1 MIEKIYDY
9 DFLIKLCEERNI
21 VLTKDYLG
29 IHINNATIIEG
40 QCEKFT
46 ECNKYFSKIFSRF
59 HKLNSLCKECADK
72 LGKEKRKKTN
82 LEKYGF
88 ESPFGNSEIKEKSK
102 KTCLDKYGV
111 ENPLQN
117 KEIKEKSKNTCLKK
131 YGTEFAFQNENV
143 KEKIKHSNLIIYGVE
158 NPSQNSEIKERM
170 KKTNMNKYGRE
181 FACQNENVKEKIK
194 QSNLEKYGVEC
205 TFESSEIKEKSK
217 NTCLDKYGF
226 DHAMKCDEIKDK
238 LKESMINKYGFE
250 YTFQVEEIQNKIKE
264 SVIKK
269 YGVENVMQ
277 NSDIAD
283 KCSKTA
289 YNVKDYVFPSGKIDK
304 IQGYEHYALD
314 DLLCNE
320 KIKEEDIVITRSKVP
335 EIWYVDEKNKKHRY
349 FVDIFIPHQNRCIE
363 VKSTWTYKKKED
375 NVFVKQQAVLDA
387 GYSCEIWIY
396 NNKGKK
402 LEIHKK
408 PPN

>member
-131 YGTEFAFQNENV
+131 YGTEFAF
-143 KEKIKHSNLIIYGVE
+143 
-158 NPSQNSEIKERM
+158 
-170 KKTNMNKYGRE
+170 
-181 FACQNENVKEKIK
+181 QNENVKEKIK

-402 LEIHKK
+402 L
-408 PPN
+408 PT